1 MTGGTPAMTDDTV
14 PAAFTV
20 TDEQREFRDAVRA
33 FLERYSPEADVRRV
47 MESPDGYDAAVWRA
61 MADQL
66 NLQGLVI
73 GEEYGG
79 EGLGYTELALVCE
92 ELGAALVPGPYFA
105 SAVLAASILVRC
117 TDPAA
122 KARYLPGIATGH
134 TIATV
139 AVTERSGHW
148 DLDSIETRATRVDGG
163 WTLQGAKHYVPDG
176 MLADLVL
183 VLARTDD
190 GVGVFTVDDVTTLS
204 RRPQSTLDG
213 TRRQAVME
221 FGDVSATRLDVDRG
235 GLESALAAAA
245 AALAAEQVGGAQRC
259 LDQAVGYAKMRHQFG
274 RPIGSFQAIRHACA
288 NLMLDIECA
297 RGAAQYAAFAA
308 DVHPDALPAA
318 ASLAKAHCSEV
329 YTRAAAANIQIHGG
343 IGFTWEHP
351 AHLYFKRA
359 ASSAMLLGDADHHRR
374 LLADRVGL

>member
-1 MTGGTPAMTDDTV
+1 MADDPV

-20 TDEQREFRDAVRA
+20 TEEQREFRDAVRA
-33 FLERYSPEADVRRV
+33 FLERHSPEADVRRV
-47 MESPDGYDAAVWRA
+47 MESPDGYDAGVWRA

-105 SAVLAASILVRC
+105 SAVLAASILVRSA
-117 TDPAA
+117 DPAA
-122 KARYLPGIATGH
+122 KARHLPGIATGH

-139 AVTERSGHW
+139 AVTERSGRW
-148 DLDSIETRATRVDGG
+148 DLDGLETHATRSDGG
-163 WTLQGAKHYVPDG
+163 WTLRGAKHYVPDG

-183 VLARTDD
+183 VVARTDA
-190 GVGVFTVDDVTTLS
+190 GVGVFTVDDVTTLR

-213 TRRQAVME
+213 TRRQAVVE
-221 FGDVSATRLDVDRG
+221 LGDVPAARLDVDRD

-274 RPIGSFQAIRHACA
+274 RPIGSFQAIRHALA
-288 NLMLDIECA
+288 NLMLDVECA

-318 ASLAKAHCSEV
+318 AALAKAHCSEV